1 METTTVMLWAF
12 VIVVILSFFSSY
24 RDNSVPNRTISC
36 DEECQIEQTI
46 MQDKEYYAESVQMG
60 IYR

>member
-1 METTTVMLWAF
+1 MLWAF